1 MKKTVFPLALILLS
15 LLANA
20 QSPYVSYED
29 STHKG
34 TLILNGLIS
43 KYILINDEKDFKWY
57 INSHNGYSA
66 TPTVLN
72 AMEGAK
78 GKYQFLVFGGT
89 WCEDTQFIL
98 PKFFKLQE
106 QSGIADNDISFIG
119 VTREKKSL
127 GNLTH
132 VFNIINVPT
141 IIVLKEGKEV
151 GRVVEYGKTGQ
162 WDKELAELLK

>member
-57 INSHNGYSA
+57 IN
-66 TPTVLN
+66 
-72 AMEGAK
+72 
-78 GKYQFLVFGGT
+78 
-89 WCEDTQFIL
+89 
-98 PKFFKLQE
+98 
-106 QSGIADNDISFIG
+106 ISFDG
-119 VTREKKSL
+119 MLQSVKEFEKYNNHKSMFS
-127 GNLTH
+127 LTGPSY
-132 VFNIINVPT
+132 FACNEKI
-141 IIVLKEGKEV
+141 
-151 GRVVEYGKTGQ
+151 
-162 WDKELAELLK
+162 